1 MRKFWLLLIIGVF
14 LIYNVVNYPLFFLRR
29 AEIKHE
35 MKELMLATNQFD
47 TLSFSL
53 PAFRS
58 IHWIKKGKE
67 FIREGKMYDVVSLTW
82 ANDSIIQIAVVEDIE
97 ETNLHQ
103 WLRNHTEN
111 ASSNSLTLKLKLL
124 LNANFILQN
133 RIFPIFIPEEEITF
147 VLLSITLSETFE
159 EVLSPPPRYFI

>member
-1 MRKFWLLLIIGVF
+1 
-14 LIYNVVNYPLFFLRR
+14 
-29 AEIKHE
+29 
-35 MKELMLATNQFD
+35 
-47 TLSFSL
+47 
-53 PAFRS
+53 
-58 IHWIKKGKE
+58 
-67 FIREGKMYDVVSLTW
+67 MYDVVSLTW

-124 LNANFILQN
+124 LNVNFILQN